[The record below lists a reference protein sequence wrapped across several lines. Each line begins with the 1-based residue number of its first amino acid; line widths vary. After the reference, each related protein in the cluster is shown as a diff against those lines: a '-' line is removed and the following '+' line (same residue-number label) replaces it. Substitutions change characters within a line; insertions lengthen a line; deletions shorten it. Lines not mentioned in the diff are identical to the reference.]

1 MLRYIIT
8 ASSAETQ
15 STPHVTL
22 HAKQGIP
29 MLLRS
34 TLLPFSLLAGLA
46 AGLTSA
52 SAQSRVAVTI
62 PPLHSL
68 AASLLDGV
76 EEPAL
81 IIDTAVSPHTYSLTP
96 SKRRV
101 LEDAGLIL
109 GIGPALETGLW
120 EAIEDAPGEHLALTE
135 ALGIE
140 AEPHHHGEDH
150 EHAHEDEHEHEDD
163 HAHEHGHDHESTHD
177 GEEHHDH
184 AGGDPHIWLD
194 PQLAIEMAE
203 AMAPHLV
210 ELFPDH
216 ARTIAE
222 NAEALTA
229 QLEALDQS
237 ARQTL
242 TDLGTGTAIT
252 YHDAFGYFSAHYGLE
267 TESIVIEPGQS
278 PSVERMVE
286 IRDLAESGVLACV
299 IVEPQFTTSAAENL
313 AADHELPLIMA
324 DPVGST
330 LSPGVALYA
339 DLITHLAN
347 AFAQCLAPAEN
358 E

>member
-1 MLRYIIT
+1 
-8 ASSAETQ
+8 
-15 STPHVTL
+15 
-22 HAKQGIP
+22 

-46 AGLTSA
+46 VGLTPA

-68 AASLLDGV
+68 TASLLDGV

-120 EAIEDAPGEHLALTE
+120 EAIEDAPGEHLALTD

-163 HAHEHGHDHESTHD
+163 HAHEDGHDHEEEHAHEDDHDHESTHD

-203 AMAPHLV
+203 VMVPHLA

-216 ARTIAE
+216 AGTITE

-229 QLEALDQS
+229 QLEALDRS
-237 ARQTL
+237 ARKTL

-313 AADHELPLIMA
+313 AADHDLPLIMA

-330 LSPGVALYA
+330 LTPGVALYA
-339 DLITHLAN
+339 DLITHLAD